1 MLKGASDSGKT
12 TTLHLVYEE
21 LVNNRHAKVVEYAPL
36 GTPAP
41 NKPQDI
47 ACILEYKGL
56 KVAIYTM
63 GDYVRGIQNAIK
75 DCMAKS
81 VDVLIIA
88 NSNKPQFDSLMQQPG
103 NILIE
108 KTKAAPALRDT
119 DNMKY
124 AMQII
129 DAI

>member
-1 MLKGASDSGKT
+1 MLKGPSDSGKT
-12 TTLHLVYEE
+12 TTLKLVYGE
-21 LVNNRHAKVVEYAPL
+21 LVNNRHAKVVEYAPF

-56 KVAIYTM
+56 KVAIHTM
-63 GDYVRGIQNAIK
+63 GDYVRGIRNAIK
-75 DCMAKS
+75 EYTNKS

-103 NILIE
+103 NILIV
-108 KTKAAPALRDT
+108 KTKVAPVLRDT

-124 AMQII
+124 AMQIVN
-129 DAI
+129 AI